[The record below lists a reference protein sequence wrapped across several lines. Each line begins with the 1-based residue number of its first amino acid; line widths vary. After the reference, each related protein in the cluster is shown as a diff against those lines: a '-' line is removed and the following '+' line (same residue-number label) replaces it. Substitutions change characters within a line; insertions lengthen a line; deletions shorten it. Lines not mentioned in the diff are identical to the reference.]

1 MMTPPPTIFPK
12 HIPRICHPNV
22 NSTISL
28 MHDLNHEET
37 SSTNEDRTM
46 SALKNSEI
54 EHLQLKSKS
63 VQRVKEIAKSC
74 EPFLHKSNLYRIQL
88 EKIKADSFEFD
99 DESSYTERK
108 AKELNVLMKVFEM
121 NYKYCV
127 ASELCP
133 KRMNTLNRCFQSHKP
148 DLVNA
153 LFSVGKHDKI
163 CWKERKSVERCAA
176 RQVMNFANI

>member
-1 MMTPPPTIFPK
+1 MAPPPTIFPK
-12 HIPRICHPNV
+12 HIPGMCHPNV

-37 SSTNEDRTM
+37 SSSNEHRTTP
-46 SALKNSEI
+46 ALRNSEI
-54 EHLQLKSKS
+54 ENLELKSKS
-63 VQRVKEIAKSC
+63 VQRIKEIATNC

-88 EKIKADSFEFD
+88 EKIKADSVRFD
-99 DESSYTERK
+99 DESSYTKRK
-108 AKELNVLMKVFEM
+108 ATELNALMKVFEM

-133 KRMNTLNRCFQSHKP
+133 HRMNCLNRCFQRHQP
-148 DLVNA
+148 ELVTA
-153 LFSVGKHDKI
+153 LLRVGKHGSI
-163 CWKERKSVERCAA
+163 CWKERRAVERCTA